1 MSPWPDIWRL
11 ARFRFALYLLS
22 GLFASVMFYVIPL
35 VPGIIIQQIFDH
47 LTNNAQATSGAWW
60 LLGLLL
66 GISAVRVAMLGLAV
80 FAETT
85 VAAIARAL
93 IHRNLFAHILKN
105 PGSRALPASPGE
117 AVSRFRDDAQEL
129 TNFLTWTLDPV
140 GQATMLII
148 ALVVMLRVNVLI
160 TLVVVAPLLGGL
172 MLVQQARK
180 RIQEYRKAN
189 QEAIGAVTGLLGEI
203 FGVTLAVQVAGA
215 TERVVAHLERINQ
228 QRQHAAVRDVVLTQS
243 LTAITNNGASIG
255 TGMMLLLAARAI
267 QSGSFTIG
275 DFTLFVS
282 YLTWLTQMTGFFG
295 NYLTRFRQMTVSWQR
310 ARELLPDAAPDALSR
325 HAPVAL
331 RGALP
336 AVPHHPKTATDRLD
350 MLAVRDLAYRYP
362 ESGRGVTGAGFTLRR
377 GTLTVVT
384 GRVGAG
390 KTTLLRALLG
400 LLPRDAGSIL
410 WNGVEVTDPAAF
422 MTPPRCAYTAQSPV
436 LFSETLRQNL
446 LLGLP
451 ESAVD
456 LPSALR
462 SAVLEHDLE
471 LLGQGLE
478 TPVGPHGVR
487 LSGGQVQ
494 RAAAARM
501 FARET
506 DLVVVDDLSSAL
518 DVATER
524 QIWDRLFT
532 RADITC
538 LAVSHRRAILQ
549 RADHVIVLDEGRIVA
564 QGTLAEVLV
573 ASDAMR
579 QLWQTATVEVDTPHA

>member
-1 MSPWPDIWRL
+1 MKPWPDIWRL

-22 GLFASVMFYVIPL
+22 GFTASTMFYVIPL
-35 VPGIIIQQIFDH
+35 VPGLIVQHLFDS
-47 LTNNAQATSGAWW
+47 LTHDALASSGAWW

-66 GISAVRVAMLGLAV
+66 AVSLVRVLMLALAV

-93 IHRNLFAHILKN
+93 LQRNLFAHILAQ

-117 AVSRFRDDAQEL
+117 AVSRFRDDTEEL
-129 TNFLTWTLDPV
+129 THFLTWTLDPV
-140 GQATMLII
+140 GQFTMLVI
-148 ALVVMLRVNVLI
+148 ALVVLLRVSVPI
-160 TLVVVAPLLGGL
+160 TLVVVAPLLGAL

-215 TERVVAHLERINQ
+215 TERVVTYLEGINQ
-228 QRQHAAVRDVVLTQS
+228 QRQRAAVRDVVLTQS
-243 LTAITNNGASIG
+243 LTALTNNGASIG
-255 TGMMLLLAARAI
+255 TGLMLLLAARAI
-267 QSGSFTIG
+267 QARTFTIG

-295 NYLTRFRQMTVSWQR
+295 NYLTRIRQMAVSWSRMQ
-310 ARELLPDAAPDALSR
+310 ALLPSAPPDALTR
-325 HAPVAL
+325 HASVAL

-336 AVPHHPKTATDRLD
+336 AVPHPSKTAADRLD
-350 MLAVRDLAYRYP
+350 RLTAQGLAYHYP
-362 ESGRGVTGAGFTLRR
+362 ESGRGISDATFALRR
-377 GTLTVVT
+377 GTLTVIT

-390 KTTLLRALLG
+390 KTTLLRAVLG
-400 LLPRDAGSIL
+400 LVPREGGSL
-410 WNGVEVTDPAAF
+410 QWNATEIADPAAF
-422 MTPPRCAYTAQSPV
+422 MTPPRCAYTAQAPV

-456 LPSALR
+456 LPAALR
-462 SAVLEHDLE
+462 AAVLEHDLA
-471 LLGQGLE
+471 LLGDGLE
-478 TPVGPHGVR
+478 TPVGPNGVR

-501 FARET
+501 FVREAE
-506 DLVVVDDLSSAL
+506 LVVVDDLSSAL
-518 DVATER
+518 DVETER
-524 QIWDRLFT
+524 HIWDRLFQ
-532 RADITC
+532 RPDVTC
-538 LAVSHRRAILQ
+538 LAVSHRRATLQ
-549 RADHVIVLDEGRIVA
+549 RAQQVIMLDDGHIVA
-564 QGTLAEVLV
+564 QGTLAEVLA
-573 ASDAMR
+573 ASPAMR
-579 QLWQTATVEVDTPHA
+579 ELWNTTPEG